1 MPYFK
6 LIFSCFEGVENKC
19 HLTSKDTLVVFSG
32 NCTLSLQ
39 GVTAP
44 SRVLHSWQEMDWSIC
59 IGWGQLVMARDQRG
73 LSKFCCLGRPL
84 WSQFNNSPH
93 SVVSKYKLRE
103 HPVYLV
109 GSRDIC
115 KGVNYV
121 HSSWQWLKVSEA
133 KKPCSMWERGEF
145 WWPGVLGK
153 VAGIRG
159 EGTPLVWLFWS
170 FQRTLPYSISATHHS
185 LPVKLVFYSYFTD
198 QESEAQGVKCPSRLE
213 RTEPGFKT
221 RCSKLNLR
229 IFHHTTV
236 ASCLGHTFPSP
247 DTFCLFSLPL
257 PDSESLP
264 PGNSFTGTHPNP

>member
-1 MPYFK
+1 MCI
-6 LIFSCFEGVENKC
+6 L
-19 HLTSKDTLVVFSG
+19 HDSG
-32 NCTLSLQ
+32 WRWVKQKSLAACEREVSF
-39 GVTAP
+39 G
-44 SRVLHSWQEMDWSIC
+44 
-59 IGWGQLVMARDQRG
+59 G
-73 LSKFCCLGRPL
+73 L
-84 WSQFNNSPH
+84 
-93 SVVSKYKLRE
+93 E
-103 HPVYLV
+103 
-109 GSRDIC
+109 
-115 KGVNYV
+115 
-121 HSSWQWLKVSEA
+121 SS
-133 KKPCSMWERGEF
+133 
-145 WWPGVLGK
+145 GK